1 MIENDLKEK
10 NFESAIEQW
19 LVNEGGYVKGN
30 QATYDKERA
39 IDLPTLIRFIDQT
52 QHKKWELFCR
62 KHGANA
68 ESRLY
73 NDFQDATGVPVPFE
87 CKFACKVKKSITDS
101 NKYGCQFS

>member
-10 NFESAIEQW
+10 NFEAAIEQW
-19 LVNEGGYVKGN
+19 LVAEGGYVKGN

-52 QHKKWELFCR
+52 QHKKWDLFCR

-68 ESRLY
+68 ESRCTTTSRMQYRDMALSMSCVM
-73 NDFQDATGVPVPFE
+73 ASMTW
-87 CKFACKVKKSITDS
+87 AST
-101 NKYGCQFS
+101 

>member
-10 NFESAIEQW
+10 NFEAAIEQW

-39 IDLPTLIRFIDQT
+39 IDLPTLIRFIDLT

-68 ESRLY
+68 ENRLY
-73 NDFQDATGVPVPFE
+73 NDLQDTV
-87 CKFACKVKKSITDS
+87 SR
-101 NKYGCQFS
+101 YGLVYALRCGCAISCRPAN